1 MKKGDIVE
9 RNGEQYVVTRVF
21 TLGGGEAFETELY
34 LPFNEEEP
42 VEEEP
47 VEEEPKKK
55 RTRAK
60 K

>member
-9 RNGEQYVVTRVF
+9 RNGEKYVVTRVF

-47 VEEEPKKK
+47 KKK
-55 RTRAK
+55 RTRTK

>member
-9 RNGEQYVVTRVF
+9 RNGEKYVVTRVF

-34 LPFNEEEP
+34 LPFNEP
-42 VEEEP
+42 EEEP

>member
-9 RNGEQYVVTRVF
+9 RNGEKYVVTRVF
-21 TLGGGEAFETELY
+21 TLGGGEAYETELY
-34 LPFNEEEP
+34 LPFNEP
-42 VEEEP
+42 EEEP